1 MKPTMSVSAL
11 AAAVCA
17 PLALSACPLV
27 ENVDDGHNDGEVITK
42 VALTFAPAGGGA
54 AVTAAFSDPE
64 NDGDPTI
71 DPIALTNGTTYTL
84 TLAFENQLAEPAED
98 ITAEVEEEASEHQV
112 FVYGSAVQGPAT
124 GTNASHRVTHAYA
137 DVDDAGLPI
146 GLSNTI
152 VATTLGSGELS
163 IMLRHLPAED
173 GTPQKVAG
181 LAEAFATDGDA
192 IAGEADVDVTFPLT
206 VE

>member
-1 MKPTMSVSAL
+1 MFHYRASAPECLTGAVPAGDSRGRLEEVIMKPTMSVSAL

-17 PLALSACPLV
+17 PLALSACPVV
-27 ENVDDGHNDGEVITK
+27 EDVDDGHNDGEVITK

-54 AVTAAFSDPE
+54 ALTAAFSDPE

-71 DPIALTNGTTYTL
+71 DSIALTNGTTYTL

-98 ITAEVEEEASEHQV
+98 ITAEVEEEGGEHQV

-137 DVDDAGLPI
+137 DVDDAGGAAKTEEDGVGAAGDSDAI
-146 GLSNTI
+146 KVVVVG
-152 VATTLGSGELS
+152 
-163 IMLRHLPAED
+163 RHL
-173 GTPQKVAG
+173 G
-181 LAEAFATDGDA
+181 LEK
-192 IAGEADVDVTFPLT
+192 IAG
-206 VE
+206 